1 MEDYAGKNSRITV
14 MSKSGKLTW
23 QSCHT
28 SIISLWNFKKK
39 KWFGGRL
46 WVIWTKSHLLSE
58 DAHLT
63 ISWGPQ
69 HHFGAC
75 VCVCMLSHF
84 SHVWLFAT
92 PWTVALQ
99 SPLSMGFSSQEY
111 WSGLPCPSPGIF
123 PTQRLNLCLLRLPV
137 SVSRFF
143 TTSATWEA
151 L

>member
-123 PTQRLNLCLLRLPV
+123 LTQGSNLCFLHLLRLQKGSLPLV
-137 SVSRFF
+137 PPGKP
-143 TTSATWEA
+143 
-151 L
+151 